1 MTASARAGVLGVL
14 LACLIWGLAPLY
26 YRYLSRVASAEMLAH
41 RMLWSA
47 LTFGALL
54 ALRGRL
60 GALTRMLR
68 GPEGGRVVTA
78 AIIIAFNWGLFIWA
92 IQNGHAVEAGLG
104 YYIFPLV
111 AIVIGVA
118 TLGERLSPL
127 QGVAVALAGLA
138 AVVLTLGLGVAPW
151 IALALA
157 ASFAGYVRI
166 KKGIIGDPM
175 VSVTL
180 EVVILLPFA
189 LGWLLWL
196 GLGEG
201 SGAFGRDL
209 EASLLLPFSGF
220 LTAFPLLLFSR
231 GAQAVRLST
240 LGLVQYLNPT
250 LQVAAAA
257 LVMGDAF
264 TRWHG
269 LALGLI
275 WAALALYSAESWRAE
290 RRAASAS
297 SSAVTEVT
305 RAK

>member
-1 MTASARAGVLGVL
+1 MTASARAGILGVL

-26 YRYLSRVASAEMLAH
+26 YRYLSRVPAAEMLAH
-41 RMLWSA
+41 RTLWSA
-47 LTFGALL
+47 LIFGALL

-60 GALTRMLR
+60 GALAVMLR
-68 GPEGGRVVTA
+68 GPEGGRVVVA
-78 AIIIAFNWGLFIWA
+78 AAIIAFNWGLFIWA

-111 AIVIGVA
+111 AVLIGMA

-127 QGVAVALAGLA
+127 QGAAVALAALA
-138 AVVLTLGLGVAPW
+138 VFVLTLGLGAAPW
-151 IALALA
+151 IALMLA
-157 ASFAGYVRI
+157 ASFAAYVRI
-166 KKGIIGDPM
+166 KKGIAGDPM

-180 EVVILLPFA
+180 EVVVLLPLA
-189 LGWLLWL
+189 LGWLFWL
-196 GLGEG
+196 GLGQGAG
-201 SGAFGRDL
+201 SFGRDL

-220 LTAFPLLLFSR
+220 LTAFPLMLFSR

-264 TRWHG
+264 TQWHG
-269 LALGLI
+269 VALGLI

-297 SSAVTEVT
+297 SRAATEVT